1 MDTAYEYGAVPA
13 ACHARWCQH
22 TSIASL
28 QLFQGTA
35 MAHGVEVQVAGAL
48 AGSCNENNN
57 SNNPNLNYDM
67 KNR

>member
-22 TSIASL
+22 ASIASL

-35 MAHGVEVQVAGAL
+35 MADGVEVQVAGAL
-48 AGSCNENNN
+48 AGSRND
-57 SNNPNLNYDM
+57 NNPNFNYDK